1 MENIDITS
9 VAEQYRSDGYR
20 VVVPPAS
27 SDLPEFLSGF
37 MPDMLAKKGNENVVV
52 KVVGRDQV
60 NQEKHFLGYWV
71 GKVNTQPGWRFD
83 LVITDSSPW
92 ADKVAGDASERD
104 IEEVREQNREVRR
117 TLEQGLL
124 QPASLFAWSLVEAA
138 LRILARSN
146 AIALKNNMP
155 AYVTKQLYSVG
166 AISKAEFDKL
176 QRLMTVRNSV
186 AHGLKT
192 SKLDERIIA
201 EMMEMTEHL
210 LSLAETAERSASA
223 R

>member
-1 MENIDITS
+1 MKKTDVAS
-9 VAEQYRSDGYR
+9 VEEQYRRDGYR
-20 VVVPPAS
+20 VAAPPAS

-37 MPDMLAKKGNENVVV
+37 MPDVLAQKDGENVVV
-52 KVVGRDQV
+52 TVVDRDQV
-60 NQEKHFLGYWV
+60 AQQKHFLGYWV
-71 GKVNTQPGWRFD
+71 GKVNAQPGWRFD
-83 LVITDSSPW
+83 LVITESSPW
-92 ADKVAGDASERD
+92 TDRVAGDASERD
-104 IEEVREQNREVRR
+104 IEEIREQNIEVRR
-117 TLEQGLL
+117 TLQQGLL

-155 AYVTKQLYSVG
+155 VYVSKQLYSVG
-166 AISKAEFDKL
+166 AISRAEFDKL

-192 SKLDERIIA
+192 SKLDESVIA
-201 EMMEMTEHL
+201 EMMQTTEDL
-210 LSLAETAERSASA
+210 LSLAEAAERSAAA